1 MRHRKIAY
9 YEDVDRGDVIVRKR
23 PYVFQAE
30 FISINSPVWKK
41 EHPDGSYMRELYLG
55 QGNNCLF
62 SITQEEAQKRL
73 AEWGVEWSNT
83 EVEIDDAQYKE
94 IVTLV
99 MMGHR
104 IVKLLP
110 QGDGYTFSKA
120 ALDLC
125 MKWIQ
130 MEDID
135 LGDLYDCLD
144 SPEEIDFTYYEDA
157 TEDEKQKK
165 IYRSLFHIIAYIT
178 KRISE
183 VQGVNQ
189 PQYLDYIGEDFFDRI
204 VGEMSEEY
212 ADVLKERVN

>member
-1 MRHRKIAY
+1 M
-9 YEDVDRGDVIVRKR
+9 
-23 PYVFQAE
+23 
-30 FISINSPVWKK
+30 
-41 EHPDGSYMRELYLG
+41 
-55 QGNNCLF
+55 F
-62 SITQEEAQKRL
+62 SITQEEAQKHL
-73 AEWGVEWSNT
+73 AEWGVEGSNA

-110 QGDGYTFSKA
+110 QGEGYTFSKV

-144 SPEEIDFTYYEDA
+144 SPEEIDFTYYEDT

-178 KRISE
+178 KKISK
-183 VQGVNQ
+183 VQGVEQ
-189 PQYLDYIGEDFFDRI
+189 PQYLDYIGEDFYDI
-204 VGEMSEEY
+204 LVGEMSEEY
-212 ADVLKERVN
+212 ADVLKESEV